1 MLIIRYLNPLN
12 NGKEGPYDTFFAG
25 LVGGYAVFGR
35 GRQGSVNKQVYD
47 ILPPLPDFVLC
58 LSLTR
63 SIKIVIFVF
72 ARVMLA
78 LARLAVSTPSPSV
91 PIPTIP
97 TQLLPLEMRE
107 KIRANAWPVFAS
119 LSWALVM
126 YIFRWQPDSI
136 QPSLRSSMK
145 YMYAFLSLRF
155 CVSSAN

>member
-1 MLIIRYLNPLN
+1 MLLIRYLNPLN

-35 GRQGSVNKQVYD
+35 GRQGSVNKQVWHSST
-47 ILPPLPDFVLC
+47 LAAFFLC
-58 LSLTR
+58 LGLTR
-63 SIKIVIFVF
+63 PIKIVVFVF

-78 LARLAVSTPSPSV
+78 LARIAVSNPSPAV

-97 TQLLPLEMRE
+97 TQLLPLEIRK

-126 YIFRWQPDSI
+126 FIFRWQPDSI

-145 YMYAFLSLRF
+145 YMYAFLSLPF